1 MSLLKRR
8 QAPKT
13 PPNSGEHPAS
23 LVRARCRR
31 TAAISHRENTA
42 KSSQGPAPDEPEHSL
57 TENNRF
63 PAWGVAGGKAEGT
76 SKVVLNPG
84 CEGEKE
90 IRPFS
95 DDNPWQAGDLV
106 RIYTAGGGGWGDP
119 LEREIHLVEKDV
131 RGGFVSLESARSEYG
146 VVIDPETLKTDG
158 PGSLAFRKDLRRG
171 REQPKLFHRFIY
183 FDEEEERRWIERH
196 LPR

>member
-1 MSLLKRR
+1 MPPETPFAGEGSPLQARAANDSRDVRLL
-8 QAPKT
+8 APEGT
-13 PPNSGEHPAS
+13 FG
-23 LVRARCRR
+23 LQV
-31 TAAISHRENTA
+31 
-42 KSSQGPAPDEPEHSL
+42 
-57 TENNRF
+57 ENNRF
-63 PAWGVAGGKAEGT
+63 PAWGVAGGT
-76 SKVVLNPG
+76 SSVVLNPG
-84 CEGEKE
+84 RDGERQ

-131 RGGFVSLESARSEYG
+131 RGGFVSLKSARSEYG

-158 PGSLAFRKDLRRG
+158 PGSLVFRKDLRQG

-183 FDEEEERRWIERH
+183 FDDDEEERRWIERH
-196 LPR
+196 QPSPGEPGAIVSPGEGW